1 MVCVKVLFFLECV
14 FWMIKVVDISMGEM
28 MIFVVVFFFIIK
40 DYCVNYVIEL
50 LSGFMVGNE
59 LFVMLVM

>member
-1 MVCVKVLFFLECV
+1 
-14 FWMIKVVDISMGEM
+14 MIKVVDISMGEM